1 MENTELYEKLR
12 TQAVEWIRH
21 YMKSTGGRK
30 AVIGISG
37 GKDSTVA
44 AALCVE
50 ALGKENVIGVMMPN
64 GVQADIKDSEKIIKH
79 LGIDSLVVDIQYAY
93 MNLVNQINEHHIT
106 SQAQINMPPRLRMT
120 VLYGVAQNIGGRV
133 VNTCNL
139 SEDTTGYSSLYGDS
153 AGDFSPLS
161 RLTTEEIVG
170 IGDTLGLPH
179 ELVHKTPSD
188 GLCGLTDED
197 NLGFTYHEINE
208 LIRKGVKGPHYDEII
223 NKYKANKFKTEIIR
237 IPAFEPTNPILPNY
251 IHELEKQEQSN
262 AI

>member
-79 LGIDSLVVDIQYAY
+79 LGIDSLSVDIQYAY

-170 IGDTLGLPH
+170 IGDALGLPH

-223 NKYKANKFKTEIIR
+223 KKYKANKFKTEIIQ

-251 IHELEKQEQSN
+251 IHELEN
-262 AI
+262 AGAI

>member
-1 MENTELYEKLR
+1 MSKTLSE
-12 TQAVEWIRH
+12 QIIEWIRN
-21 YMKSTGGRK
+21 YFKTTNGRK

-44 AALCVE
+44 AALCVK

-64 GVQADIKDSEKIIKH
+64 GVQADIEDSEKIIKH

-139 SEDTTGYSSLYGDS
+139 SEDTVGYSTLYGDS

-161 RLTTEEIVG
+161 RLTTEEIVA
-170 IGDTLGLPH
+170 IGDELGLPY
-179 ELVHKTPSD
+179 ELVHKTPTD
-188 GLCGLTDED
+188 GLCGKTDEE
-197 NLGFTYHEINE
+197 NLGVTYHEINE
-208 LIRKGVKGPHYDEII
+208 LIRNGVRGPNYDEII
-223 NKYKANKFKTEIIR
+223 KKYKANKFKSDIIQ

>member
-12 TQAVEWIRH
+12 KQAVEWIKH

-30 AVIGISG
+30 AAIGISG

-64 GVQADIKDSEKIIKH
+64 GVQADIADSEKIIKH

-139 SEDTTGYSSLYGDS
+139 SEDTSGYSTLFGDS
-153 AGDFSPLS
+153 AGDFSPLA

-170 IGDTLGLPH
+170 IGDALGLPH
-179 ELVHKTPSD
+179 DLVHKTPSD

-208 LIRKGVKGPHYDEII
+208 LIRNGVKGPHYDEII
-223 NKYKANKFKTEIIR
+223 KKYKANKFKTEIIQ
-237 IPAFEPTNPILPNY
+237 IPAFEPTNPILPNC
-251 IHELEKQEQSN
+251 IHELEN
-262 AI
+262 TGAI

>member
-1 MENTELYEKLR
+1 M
-12 TQAVEWIRH
+12 
-21 YMKSTGGRK
+21 
-30 AVIGISG
+30 
-37 GKDSTVA
+37 
-44 AALCVE
+44 
-50 ALGKENVIGVMMPN
+50 
-64 GVQADIKDSEKIIKH
+64 
-79 LGIDSLVVDIQYAY
+79 DIQYAY

-153 AGDFSPLS
+153 AGDFSPLA

-170 IGDTLGLPH
+170 IGDALGLPH

-197 NLGFTYHEINE
+197 NLGFTYQEINE

-223 NKYKANKFKTEIIR
+223 KKYKANKFKTEIIQ

-251 IHELEKQEQSN
+251 IHKLENEG

>member
-120 VLYGVAQNIGGRV
+120 VLYGVSQNIGGRV

-170 IGDTLGLPH
+170 IGDALGLPYD
-179 ELVHKTPSD
+179 LVHKTPSD

-223 NKYKANKFKTEIIR
+223 KKYKANKFKTEIIR
-237 IPAFEPTNPILPNY
+237 IPAFEPTNPILPNH
-251 IHELEKQEQSN
+251 IHELEN
-262 AI
+262 AGAI